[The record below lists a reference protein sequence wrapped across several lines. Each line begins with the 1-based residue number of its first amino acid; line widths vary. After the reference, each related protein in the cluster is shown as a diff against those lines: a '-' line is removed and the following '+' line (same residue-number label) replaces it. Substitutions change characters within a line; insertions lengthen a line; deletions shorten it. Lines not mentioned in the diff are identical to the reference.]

1 MVEVADLS
9 QLWFSW
15 GVSVIVSVHSCPAGP
30 FMTPWKLGMFMAGK
44 LIEETNDIIITF
56 QTR

>member
-1 MVEVADLS
+1 MVEVAVLS
-9 QLWFSW
+9 QLWFSL

-44 LIEETNDIIITF
+44 LIQETNDIIIYNI
-56 QTR
+56 